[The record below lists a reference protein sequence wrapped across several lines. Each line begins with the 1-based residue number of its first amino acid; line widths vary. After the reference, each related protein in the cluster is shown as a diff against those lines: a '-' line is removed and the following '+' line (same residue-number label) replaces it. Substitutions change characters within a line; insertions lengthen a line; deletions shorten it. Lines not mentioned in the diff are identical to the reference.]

1 MPPVVATPKQ
11 AASRAA
17 YETTVAFDDGRSA
30 RLLRMD
36 AIGTLQSLPDASVDL
51 VVTDPAY
58 NGMNRHLM
66 LGKGRIVGKYDKRG
80 DGERWFDEFDDSPE
94 NYATFCAE
102 VARVLGPDRAAFLM
116 FDAYSMLTLGAIVR
130 EHFHV
135 KNVITWDKVA
145 IGMGHH
151 FRRQSEFMLYVT
163 TGKAKLARRDV
174 SDVWRIRRVHRAG
187 YPTQKPVELFE
198 AMIASSIGPRAG
210 HDLVVC
216 DPFLGS
222 GSAAVAA
229 LRQGCSFI
237 GGDVA
242 EASLDAATSRLEAL
256 RTGEPDPLQP
266 KSCVDPALQKPF
278 WLDTRIAD

>member
-1 MPPVVATPKQ
+1 VKSPAVSEAP
-11 AASRAA
+11 
-17 YETTVAFDDGRSA
+17 ETRLAFEDGRSA
-30 RLLRMD
+30 RLVRSD
-36 AIGTLQSLPDASVDL
+36 AIGLLRSLPDASVDL

-94 NYATFCAE
+94 NYAVFCAE

-116 FDAYSMLTLGAIVR
+116 FDAYSMLTLGSIVR

-151 FRRQSEFMLYVT
+151 FRRQSEFVLYVT
-163 TGKAKLARRDV
+163 TGKAKLSRRDV

-198 AMIASSIGPRAG
+198 AMVAASLGSRAG

-229 LRQGCSFI
+229 LRQGCSFV

-242 EASLDAATSRLEAL
+242 ESSLATATTRVEAL
-256 RTGEPDPLQP
+256 RAGQEDPLQP
-266 KSCVDPALQKPF
+266 KSCVDLALQKPF
-278 WLDTRIAD
+278 WLETRLD